1 MNDEL
6 EKIFDICNY
15 DRMSKIFTWVNSN
28 MDGAA
33 STILLGNIFQ
43 KMDYKQVFFGKFKEQ
58 YLEWE
63 KNFYDEYDK
72 IFIVG
77 MVLDQQLINKLDDP
91 KLVFISN
98 RGDKLDVYDSTL
110 ISEEC
115 SSCTRLIYNKFKTS
129 VNFSQNM
136 KKLVLYVD
144 DYNDYK
150 LKFSESEY
158 LNGLYR
164 KYSYDRFNS
173 FVKRFWEGYD
183 GFTEKE
189 LEMAEEYF
197 SDVEK
202 EVSNL
207 ELFSG
212 QYKDWKV
219 ISTISKMP
227 VNEVSKQIMNNY
239 DVDVVIV
246 VNTDTEFVS
255 FRKGLESN
263 ANISYMA
270 TKLCDGGGSAG
281 SAGGKITRVF
291 EEFTQTL
298 NLI

>member
-1 MNDEL
+1 MDMKL
-6 EKIFDICNY
+6 EKNEDICKY
-15 DRMSKIFTWVNSN
+15 DWMSKIFTWVNSD

-33 STILLGNIFQ
+33 SIILLGNIFSR
-43 KMDYKQVFFGKFKEQ
+43 MDYKQTFFGNFKEQ

-63 KNFYDEYDK
+63 KNFYDEYEK

-91 KLVFISN
+91 KLVFISD

-110 ISEEC
+110 ISEDC
-115 SSCTRLIYNKFKTS
+115 SSCVKLIYNKFKKT
-129 VNFSQNM
+129 VNFSQNI

-150 LKFSESEY
+150 LKFTESEY

-164 KYSYDRFNS
+164 KYEYDRFNK
-173 FVKRFWEGYD
+173 FVKRFWGGYD
-183 GFTEKE
+183 GFTDKE
-189 LEMAEEYF
+189 LVRAEEYF

-202 EVSNL
+202 EVAKL

-219 ISTISKMP
+219 ILTISKMP
-227 VNEVSKQIMNNY
+227 VNEIAKQIIDNY

-246 VNTDTEFVS
+246 VNLDTSFVS
-255 FRKGLESN
+255 FRKGLGSN
-263 ANISYMA
+263 ADIPYIA
-270 TKLCDGGGSAG
+270 TKLCDGGGGEWA
-281 SAGGKITRVF
+281 AGGTITKTF